1 MIPFGFILRIINLNS
16 SNASGSSLIVLH
28 ALCHIPHPAILCP
41 AIIPDLTSVLFDGL
55 RPSLLLNVCSRGVS
69 VCAAGTSPSHQGFL
83 YLSLKSPSLLYVPR
97 PLRLLSPPTISG
109 KCENFNRPLHTLCRN
124 RCAEPPVK
132 DLDKYFN
139 EEIGIHRGS
148 GH

>member
-55 RPSLLLNVCSRGVS
+55 RPSLLLNVCSRGGS

-97 PLRLLSPPTISG
+97 PLQLVSPPPSVANVRISIDRYTRCVVIG
-109 KCENFNRPLHTLCRN
+109 AQSRPLKISINILMR
-124 RCAEPPVK
+124 K
-132 DLDKYFN
+132 
-139 EEIGIHRGS
+139 
-148 GH
+148 